1 MPRFVI
7 LDKTVT
13 LDAIYLSQYKLKFY
27 AILTYIDNQ
36 IDGIVHCE
44 WNDWIIGD
52 CSVSCGGGN
61 RTNIRTE
68 NVTAQ
73 HGGDECE
80 GTKTI
85 EESCNVQEC
94 PGYRFYYSLTTMIK

>member
-13 LDAIYLSQYKLKFY
+13 FYVKLKFY
-27 AILTYIDNQ
+27 IILTHVYNKIH
-36 IDGIVHCE
+36 GIVHCE

-52 CSVSCGGGN
+52 CSKSCGGGN
-61 RTNIRTE
+61 RTNIRFE
-68 NVTAQ
+68 NVTAL

-80 GTKTI
+80 GARFI

-94 PGYRFYYSLTTMIK
+94 PGY